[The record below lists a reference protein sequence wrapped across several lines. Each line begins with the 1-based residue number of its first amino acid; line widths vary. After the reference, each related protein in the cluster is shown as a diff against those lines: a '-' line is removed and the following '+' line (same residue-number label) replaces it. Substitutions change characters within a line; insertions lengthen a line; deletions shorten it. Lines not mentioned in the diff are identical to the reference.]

1 MSPASGALAS
11 PAAPVLSSR
20 ECSCGSLGGLETTA
34 SNPTRTFLL
43 DWPVG
48 HPPFQLLPNS
58 VHRPPPPP
66 PRVAE
71 QPAEQPDFVMD
82 KGFSRGKR
90 PKRSMAPLPDVV
102 AQRAVKAKAN
112 VPKPEPFQRGPSR
125 GRCPS

>member
-1 MSPASGALAS
+1 MRIAWRSGNH
-11 PAAPVLSSR
+11 R
-20 ECSCGSLGGLETTA
+20 QQ
-34 SNPTRTFLL
+34 SNPNLL
-43 DWPVG
+43 AGLAGRAPAVPVATELG
-48 HPPFQLLPNS
+48 SPPDA
-58 VHRPPPPP
+58 PPP

-82 KGFSRGKR
+82 RGFSRGKR